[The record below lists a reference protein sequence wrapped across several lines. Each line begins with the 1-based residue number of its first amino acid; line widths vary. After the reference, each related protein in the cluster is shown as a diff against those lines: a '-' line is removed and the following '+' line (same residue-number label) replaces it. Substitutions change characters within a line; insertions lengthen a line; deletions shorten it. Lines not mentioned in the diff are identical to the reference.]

1 LCKTYPVKGPDI
13 CFLNNS
19 KLKSTKMKKL
29 TLSLMAVLMVLA
41 FMPTHLQ
48 AATEKGKVTVAA
60 ANTVVS
66 AEAKVLI
73 TRLDEIKAMDL
84 SKMSSVEKRQLRH
97 EVRSIKA
104 TLNQMDGGIIYISAG
119 GLLLILLLLILL
131 L

>member
-1 LCKTYPVKGPDI
+1 MTALI
-13 CFLNNS
+13 L
-19 KLKSTKMKKL
+19 
-29 TLSLMAVLMVLA
+29 LA
-41 FMPTHLQ
+41 FMPSHVQ

-60 ANTVVS
+60 ATPVVS

-84 SKMSSVEKRQLRH
+84 SKMSSVEKRQLRQ

-119 GLLLILLLLILL
+119 GLLLVILLLILFL
-131 L
+131 